1 MPYIFR
7 LRLNQSDPSCTES
20 DTDDPDKMS
29 IGSTHPKPTSCFR
42 CHPRRWRHQ
51 ACCFRRAVTSKAG
64 HHQAHNHNAT
74 SIKSSFKP
82 KIITTQSQDADGISD
97 PGSLLNASTDEL
109 QVHPMGGVASMISSV
124 VSQTANVAAT
134 TAGSKVPTKSTF
146 GRRNIKNQV
155 SPDLDSLIGNTQCGN
170 LKRFLLLRFTER
182 KLPFCPFEQL

>member
-64 HHQAHNHNAT
+64 HQAHNHNAT

-82 KIITTQSQDADGISD
+82 KIITTQSQDGDGISD

-124 VSQTANVAAT
+124 VSQTASVAAT

-155 SPDLDSLIGNTQCGN
+155 S
-170 LKRFLLLRFTER
+170 
-182 KLPFCPFEQL
+182 

>member
-1 MPYIFR
+1 
-7 LRLNQSDPSCTES
+7 
-20 DTDDPDKMS
+20 MS

-64 HHQAHNHNAT
+64 HHQAHHNTT

-155 SPDLDSLIGNTQCGN
+155 STFFVLCDIVKSFKLW
-170 LKRFLLLRFTER
+170 LKRGILGFLLLWINDST
-182 KLPFCPFEQL
+182 